1 MGLLLCALVTFLMPQ
16 LFQSPKCFL
25 VKDVVEVT
33 GLKAEQFQLW
43 SLKAFELAPP
53 AFTSLRNAD
62 LRHART
68 NLAAREWFDKLAATS
83 FGERWGIEITA
94 VAETDARAATLARTI
109 TRCYSRIFSL

>member
-43 SLKAFELAPP
+43 SLKAFEHAPP

-62 LRHART
+62 LRHARM

-83 FGERWGIEITA
+83 FGERGVSKLQPSPIPTPA
-94 VAETDARAATLARTI
+94 QPLSRAR
-109 TRCYSRIFSL
+109 